1 MPVQR
6 RLFLQLRHRIE
17 DAGYQFRKISD
28 LDFSGIQKKDLDEI
42 LAVFSETG
50 EITELSGGFCT
61 LTRYMEHACGR
72 IADAFR
78 GRERITVSEVRDL
91 FGTGRKNAKLILE
104 YTDRLGMTRKT
115 GGESERTLAVFKK
128 SKD

>member
-1 MPVQR
+1 
-6 RLFLQLRHRIE
+6 
-17 DAGYQFRKISD
+17 
-28 LDFSGIQKKDLDEI
+28 
-42 LAVFSETG
+42 
-50 EITELSGGFCT
+50 
-61 LTRYMEHACGR
+61 MEHACGR